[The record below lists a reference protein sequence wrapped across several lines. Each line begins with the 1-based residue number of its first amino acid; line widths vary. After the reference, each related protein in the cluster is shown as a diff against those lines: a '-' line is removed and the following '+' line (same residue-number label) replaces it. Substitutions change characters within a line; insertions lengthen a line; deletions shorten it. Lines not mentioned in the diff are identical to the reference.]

1 MASRPLIQTEAAP
14 EVVDRVTGRVIY
26 VLLVM
31 VLLQLT
37 YPLSLLG
44 NWQNATYFSLYVA
57 LLASGVYLSSVNR
70 RRMIATA
77 VVAVLNVAIGIPWV
91 LSGGDVMWLALTSY
105 ILLIIFQAMIVVVLV
120 EYIFVTDTVNRDVIF
135 SASTIYLIL
144 GNAFT
149 ALYMI
154 IHTLD
159 PDAFVSTTLDTPLPW
174 QHMIY
179 FSYSTL
185 TTLGYGDITPVS
197 PWAQSISS
205 LEAILGLLYIAVILG
220 RMASRYGTVPRN
232 EGAAGG

>member
-1 MASRPLIQTEAAP
+1 MIKGPTIQTQADP
-14 EVVDRVTGRVIY
+14 ELIDRVTGRVIY

-37 YPLSLLG
+37 YPFSLLG
-44 NWQNATYFSLYVA
+44 NWQNAVYFSLYVA

-77 VVAVLNVAIGIPWV
+77 VVAVLNVGIGIPWV
-91 LSGGDVMWLALTSY
+91 LLGGGVMWLTLASY
-105 ILLIIFQAMIVVVLV
+105 SLLILFQTIIIVVLV
-120 EYIFVTDTVNRDVIF
+120 EYIFVTERVNRDVIF

-159 PDAFVSTTLDTPLPW
+159 PEAFVSTTLDVPLPW

-205 LEAILGLLYIAVILG
+205 LEAILGLLYIAIILG
-220 RMASRYGTVPRN
+220 RMASRYGTAPKS
-232 EGAAGG
+232 EGR

>member
-1 MASRPLIQTEAAP
+1 MKRPLIQTEAEP
-14 EVVDRVTGRVIY
+14 KVIDRVTGRVLY

-37 YPLSLLG
+37 YPFSLLG
-44 NWQNATYFSLYVA
+44 SWQNAVYFSLYVA

-77 VVAVLNVAIGIPWV
+77 IVAVLNVGIGIPWV
-91 LSGGDVMWLALTSY
+91 MSGGNVVWMALASY
-105 ILLIIFQAMIVVVLV
+105 SLLILFQTMIIVVLV
-120 EYIFVTDTVNRDVIF
+120 EYIFVTERVNRDVIF

-159 PDAFVSTTLDTPLPW
+159 TEAFASSTMDTPLPW
-174 QHMIY
+174 QRMVY
-179 FSYSTL
+179 FSYATL

-197 PWAQSISS
+197 PWAQSIAS
-205 LEAILGLLYIAVILG
+205 LEAMLGLLYIAIILG
-220 RMASRYGTVPRN
+220 RMASRYGTAPKSEER
-232 EGAAGG
+232 

>member
-1 MASRPLIQTEAAP
+1 MADHPLIQTEAAP

-37 YPLSLLG
+37 YPLSLLS
-44 NWQNATYFSLYVA
+44 NWQNALYFSLYVA

-70 RRMIATA
+70 GRMIATT

-91 LSGGDVMWLALTSY
+91 MSGGNVVWMALASY
-105 ILLIIFQAMIVVVLV
+105 SLLILFQTIIIVVLV
-120 EYIFVTDTVNRDVIF
+120 EYIFVTERVNRDVIF

-149 ALYMI
+149 AIYMLI
-154 IHTLD
+154 YTLD
-159 PDAFVSTTLDTPLPW
+159 SEAFVSTTLDTPLPW
-174 QHMIY
+174 QRMVY

-205 LEAILGLLYIAVILG
+205 LEAILGLLYIAIILG
-220 RMASRYGTVPRN
+220 RMASRYGTAPKS
-232 EGAAGG
+232 EGR

>member
-1 MASRPLIQTEAAP
+1 MIKGPTIQTQADP
-14 EVVDRVTGRVIY
+14 ELIDRVTGRVIY

-31 VLLQLT
+31 VALQLT
-37 YPLSLLG
+37 YPFSLLG
-44 NWQNATYFSLYVA
+44 NWQNAVYFSLYVA

-77 VVAVLNVAIGIPWV
+77 IVAVLNVGIGIPWV
-91 LSGGDVMWLALTSY
+91 MSGGNVVWMALASY
-105 ILLIIFQAMIVVVLV
+105 SLLILFQTIIIVVLV
-120 EYIFVTDTVNRDVIF
+120 EYIFVTERVNRDVIF

-149 ALYMI
+149 AIYMLI
-154 IHTLD
+154 YTLD
-159 PDAFVSTTLDTPLPW
+159 SEAFVSTTLDTPLPW
-174 QHMIY
+174 QRMVY

-205 LEAILGLLYIAVILG
+205 LEAILGLLYIAIILG
-220 RMASRYGTVPRN
+220 RMASRYGTAPKS
-232 EGAAGG
+232 EGR